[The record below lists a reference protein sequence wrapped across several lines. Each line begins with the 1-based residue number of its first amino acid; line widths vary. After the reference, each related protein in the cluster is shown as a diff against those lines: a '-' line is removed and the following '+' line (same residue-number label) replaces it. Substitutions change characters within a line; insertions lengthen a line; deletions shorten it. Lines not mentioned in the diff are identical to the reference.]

1 MAKIHELLGGPPT
14 TSFEF
19 FPPKTDEEALKLATT
34 LRELEPLNP
43 SFVSVTYRGGAE
55 SRERTF
61 DLVTQLAGDGKHV
74 AMAHLICVAHSR
86 RELTQILE
94 RYLASGIENLMA
106 LGGDPPENPDAAPG
120 EFAFA
125 SELVALAREIG
136 SFSIGVAAHPNGHPR
151 SQTLAEDRD
160 RLAQK
165 LELADFAITQF
176 FFTPSDYSGLISDLH
191 NRGITKPVIP
201 GIMPITSLK
210 SIPRMAQ
217 MGAGVPASLAA
228 ALQAADEQG
237 GAEAVRAKGIELATE
252 LCRAVLAA
260 GAPGIHLYTLN
271 SSLATRE
278 IAENLSR
285 G

>member
-1 MAKIHELLGGPPT
+1 
-14 TSFEF
+14 
-19 FPPKTDEEALKLATT
+19 
-34 LRELEPLNP
+34 
-43 SFVSVTYRGGAE
+43 
-55 SRERTF
+55 
-61 DLVTQLAGDGKHV
+61 
-74 AMAHLICVAHSR
+74 
-86 RELTQILE
+86 
-94 RYLASGIENLMA
+94 
-106 LGGDPPENPDAAPG
+106 
-120 EFAFA
+120 
-125 SELVALAREIG
+125 
-136 SFSIGVAAHPNGHPR
+136 
-151 SQTLAEDRD
+151 
-160 RLAQK
+160 
-165 LELADFAITQF
+165 
-176 FFTPSDYSGLISDLH
+176 
-191 NRGITKPVIP
+191 
-201 GIMPITSLK
+201 IMPVTSLK